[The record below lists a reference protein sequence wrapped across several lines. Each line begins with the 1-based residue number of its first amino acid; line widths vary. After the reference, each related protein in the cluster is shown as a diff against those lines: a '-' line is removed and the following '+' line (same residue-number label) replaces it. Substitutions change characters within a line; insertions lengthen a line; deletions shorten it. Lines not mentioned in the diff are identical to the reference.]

1 MSEITLEHARK
12 MLRLWLEAEE
22 AVSTGQSYT
31 IGTRSLTRVNMAEI
45 RKAQTYWEN
54 RIAAL
59 ESGRG
64 RGCRVMRAVPR
75 DL

>member
-1 MSEITLEHARK
+1 MSEITLEHAK
-12 MLRLWLEAEE
+12 HMLRLWLNAEE

-54 RIAAL
+54 KIAAL
-59 ESGRG
+59 ENRG
-64 RGCRVMRAVPR
+64 RRGRVYRAVPR
-75 DL
+75 DF